1 MNPTT
6 DLDLASEAYGV
17 APAAVGLVADRLRID
32 VRRRPVFEQAS
43 TLLPG
48 ARWHDPADVAGW
60 VATLPTD
67 RPVLVYCV
75 HGHAVSRGVL
85 LQLRAAG
92 IDASF
97 LLGGIDGWQAA
108 GFPLA
113 VKQAAA

>member
-32 VRRRPVFEQAS
+32 VRRRPVFEQAP